1 MSIFIFGGVYVLNIL
16 NKIEHIDI
24 KEENLGVNTELTQE
38 EQNLRNIALFGIDS
52 TTSEGRSDAIMI
64 LTLDEKHNKV
74 KLTSIMRDSYVNVNG
89 KKDKINHAY
98 AYGGPELAIKTIN
111 ENFGLN
117 IRDFI
122 SVNFNSL
129 AAIIDEMGGVQLR
142 ITEEEVPHI
151 PGISAPGVYN
161 LTGQQALAYSRIR
174 YATGGDYQRTQRQ
187 RNLMQGMYEGFR
199 YTEIMEYPG
208 LISSFLPYVTSNMS
222 GTEMI
227 KIGTEYGNIMSSGMD
242 QYRFP
247 RDGEGKNKTL
257 NGIYYLEYDIK
268 KAGEAMRA
276 YIFDDQKLPF
286 EK

>member
-1 MSIFIFGGVYVLNIL
+1 
-16 NKIEHIDI
+16 
-24 KEENLGVNTELTQE
+24 
-38 EQNLRNIALFGIDS
+38 
-52 TTSEGRSDAIMI
+52 MI
-64 LTLDEKHNKV
+64 LTLDEPHNKV
-74 KLTSIMRDSYVNVNG
+74 KLTSIMRDSYVDING

-98 AYGGPELAIKTIN
+98 SYGGPELAIKTIN

-117 IRDFI
+117 IKDFI

-129 AAIIDEMGGVQLR
+129 AAIIDQMGGVQLR
-142 ITEEEVPHI
+142 ITQEEVPHI
-151 PGISAPGVYN
+151 PGISAPGVHN

-199 YTEIMEYPG
+199 YTEVMEYPG

-222 GTEMI
+222 ASEMI
-227 KIGTEYGNIMSSGMD
+227 SIGTEYGKIISSGMD

-247 RDGEGKNKTL
+247 RDGEGTNKML
-257 NGIYYLEYDIK
+257 NGVYYLEYDIK
-268 KAGEAMRA
+268 KAGEAIRA
-276 YIFDDQKLPF
+276 YIFDDKRLPF